1 MCTKYRDYNEV
12 TKVCVSCVVHLS
24 PEGVGCSACIV
35 IWSSIVSASMT
46 TSLIREIVWQCYR
59 NVSSLLVNSED
70 LSRHVRD
77 IEIGTGSKVDSMAL
91 LSLLIQVEESLSAR
105 GIAELDLLSD
115 GKVERLLENGGTLE
129 GLASLIE
136 RMVAVKDSR

>member
-1 MCTKYRDYNEV
+1 
-12 TKVCVSCVVHLS
+12 
-24 PEGVGCSACIV
+24 
-35 IWSSIVSASMT
+35 MT

-70 LSRHVRD
+70 LSRYVRD

-91 LSLLIQVEESLSAR
+91 LSLLIQVEESLSVR

-115 GKVERLLENGGTLE
+115 GKIERLLENGGTLE
-129 GLASLIE
+129 GLASVIE
-136 RMVAVKDSR
+136 RMVAFEDSR